1 MDALEIMSQ
10 LDHVTPFFQ
19 PIFSADEHKIIGY
32 EVLGRFLIGNEARSL
47 GPFFHDQEVPD
58 EYLIEVEDL
67 ILKKALSLYLNSG
80 IQAKLFINRNAR
92 LLKDDYGEHLLII
105 LQEYEEKGLR
115 LSDIVLEISESEYS
129 KELEHVLR
137 YYKTFGIQIAIDHIG
152 ERSGDVY
159 KYTGY
164 APNILKVSLQA
175 LRKNS
180 SGQTYKDILYS
191 ISMLARKIGAS
202 LLFESIEMEYQLQYA
217 WKHGGRYYQGYY
229 LQEPCAHFLQEDI
242 QKETLKRKCQ
252 EFILHEK
259 RSLEKVYLLAES
271 IQTALQDVVSKYTK
285 QAIAKEQ
292 LLVEIGEKFED
303 MCFRIYICDEN
314 GFELTSNYFKKE
326 GSWIFQP
333 EYLGKNWS
341 WRPYFL
347 ENILRMRKN
356 RVGLI
361 SDLYSDIEKGET
373 IRTFSYALN
382 EREYLFMD
390 ISYDFLFEQDGLLY

>member
-67 ILKKALSLYLNSG
+67 VLKKALSLYLNSG

-92 LLKDDYGEHLLII
+92 LLKEDYGEHLLII

-115 LSDIVLEISESEYS
+115 LSDIVLEVSESEYS

-164 APNILKVSLQA
+164 APDILKVSLRA

-217 WKHGGRYYQGYY
+217 WKSGGRYYQGYY
-229 LQEPCAHFLQEDI
+229 LHEPYEHFLSEDI
-242 QKETLKRKCQ
+242 RKETLKRKCQ

-259 RSLEKVYLLAES
+259 RLLEKVYLLAES

-285 QAIAKEQ
+285 QAITKEQ

-361 SDLYSDIEKGET
+361 SDLYSDIEKGEM

-382 EREYLFMD
+382 ECEYLFMD